1 MVTQP
6 SQFDKFQASETLSFF
21 FLTVLGEWHSKLT
34 SGTYMHEDK
43 HILYTFDPHV
53 YLCTH
58 THTKEKQYEAS
69 CQSLASH
76 WSFRK
81 LAVAERS
88 LVKGC
93 APRWGARRRYQRVS
107 IGSGFLDTLL
117 LTCPSSCMLSLPY
130 SYTNTQGAPAQLL
143 LSPSQSSQHAG
154 AKGLCGIFQ
163 ESSLL
168 TLRYFGFLQVDSD
181 SLLEHTPNFPCHQ
194 NMLFRIRSA
203 QDEATS

>member
-1 MVTQP
+1 MVRQP
-6 SQFDKFQASETLSFF
+6 SQFDKFQASETLYF

-81 LAVAERS
+81 LAVTERS

-93 APRWGARRRYQRVS
+93 APRWGARRRHQRVS

-117 LTCPSSCMLSLPY
+117 LTSPLPACSHSCTPIQILKGHLLSSCFLLP
-130 SYTNTQGAPAQLL
+130 SHHSTQELKASVGFSGKLTAHTHVLWV
-143 LSPSQSSQHAG
+143 SS
-154 AKGLCGIFQ
+154 
-163 ESSLL
+163 SR
-168 TLRYFGFLQVDSD
+168 LR
-181 SLLEHTPNFPCHQ
+181 FP
-194 NMLFRIRSA
+194 
-203 QDEATS
+203 T